1 MATAV
6 NVSSANSFSLSHEF
20 GFDKGLE
27 LVCLSAS
34 PLSPSPTRLSSTVWL
49 GRQKKKYLVGLLHEP
64 CRPIAYD
71 FFLLFGDMDPPD
83 HSSVSHTH
91 AVVY

>member
-6 NVSSANSFSLSHEF
+6 NVSSGNSFSLSDEF

-27 LVCLSAS
+27 LVCRAAS
-34 PLSPSPTRLSSTVWL
+34 PLSPSPTRLSLTGWSDP
-49 GRQKKKYLVGLLHEP
+49 QKKKYLVRFLHDLP
-64 CRPIAYD
+64 AGPLRMIS
-71 FFLLFGDMDPPD
+71 FLFGD
-83 HSSVSHTH
+83 HSGVSYTH